1 MGGGAGGA
9 GGEGG
14 GGGGGGGGAH
24 LLTPPL
30 LEVPLGG
37 AIPIP
42 LPSLKTRFKCE
53 IWENVGCDIWE
64 KWVGGRKTNTSCSR
78 DQFPPKVDEE
88 FPPKVD
94 AEFPPR
100 VEGAPP

>member
-1 MGGGAGGA
+1 MGEMGGWAKR
-9 GGEGG
+9 
-14 GGGGGGGGAH
+14 
-24 LLTPPL
+24 L
-30 LEVPLGG
+30 
-37 AIPIP
+37 
-42 LPSLKTRFKCE
+42 KCE

-64 KWVGGRKTNTSCSR
+64 KWVGGRKTKTSCSR

-94 AEFPPR
+94 AAFPPKVDAEFPPR